1 MPSSRLS
8 LLLVLIGVLIASLGS
23 SFAGE
28 AEDSTAATSL
38 KAKAAPVS
46 KAMKASQ
53 PAPTRAVPSARPA
66 TGDNGAQQCTAKG
79 PAGEDI
85 YPPLAAACPTGWPWT
100 CCPCGGCGCRPPWMS
115 PASFCAC

>member
-8 LLLVLIGVLIASLGS
+8 LLLVLIGVLIASFGS

-28 AEDSTAATSL
+28 REGSTAQTSL
-38 KAKAAPVS
+38 KAKAAPAAKMQAPQQS
-46 KAMKASQ
+46 KALKAS
-53 PAPTRAVPSARPA
+53 PA
-66 TGDNGAQQCTAKG
+66 TGDQGAQQCTAKG

-85 YPPLAAACPTGWPWT
+85 YPTVAAACPTGWPWT

-115 PASFCAC
+115 PANFCAC